1 MHGGRTHGSAP
12 TVFTENRVGADPRVG
27 PPVQNKEVFMPHRKE
42 LLEKLKAQRP
52 AAWDQLPDFALYMDQ
67 VLSYMDRQVIPYG
80 EDDALTASMVN
91 NYTKSGLVPRAE
103 GKKYG
108 KEHLAYLT
116 GICVLKHVLTTRDMD
131 LLIREEL
138 EGGGHTVE
146 DGYAAFCDSLARAL
160 STVTDEMEK
169 RPEEE
174 NLADAAIHF
183 ALLSYA
189 AGMASNRY
197 ISLLKA
203 ERGITEEGKKKKK
216 GK

>member
-1 MHGGRTHGSAP
+1 MCRP
-12 TVFTENRVGADPRVG
+12 ADPAG
-27 PPVQNKEVFMPHRKE
+27 LISHKEVSMPEERTE
-42 LLEKLKAQRP
+42 LLEKLNAQRP

-67 VLSYMDRQVIPYG
+67 VLSYMDRQVLPYD

-91 NYTKSGLVPRAE
+91 NYTKRGLVPRAE
-103 GKKYG
+103 GKKYN

-116 GICVLKHVLTTRDMD
+116 GICVLKHVLSTRDMD

-138 EGGGHTVE
+138 GSNDRTVE
-146 DGYAAFCDSLARAL
+146 DGYAAFCDSLDRAL
-160 STVTDEMEK
+160 STITDEMEQ
-169 RPEEE
+169 RPKEE

-203 ERGITEEGKKKKK
+203 EKGIPDDGKKKKK
-216 GK
+216 AK